1 MSSGGKK
8 SASLERGGQGAGRTR
23 AEGSIH
29 RGPRRPHK
37 ELGSYSRPKAQSLL
51 HDAMTACLLL
61 VIQRAFCIEGAPQL
75 LCSSIPLGVS
85 AWRGSLGR
93 GPHVPVLGPSSPQ
106 AVAMLRM
113 WGGILLLKVW
123 AKSAEGVLYVCIS
136 RRVCLLLTSV
146 GAPEGP
152 QGALRDAFCRGP

>member
-1 MSSGGKK
+1 M
-8 SASLERGGQGAGRTR
+8 
-23 AEGSIH
+23 
-29 RGPRRPHK
+29 
-37 ELGSYSRPKAQSLL
+37 
-51 HDAMTACLLL
+51 L

-75 LCSSIPLGVS
+75 LCSSIPWGVS

-106 AVAMLRM
+106 AVAMLHM
-113 WGGILLLKVW
+113 WGILLLKVW
-123 AKSAEGVLYVCIS
+123 AKSAEGVLYVCVS

-152 QGALRDAFCRGP
+152 QGALRDADLRGVLGQHVKSECPIFSSPRKISRIPG